1 MFQKWLV
8 PGLICVGT
16 LLIIFS
22 IWSPKNQFLPNPTF
36 EKNSLTAIATAVEV
50 NGDCQISNFQMP
62 SSIPLKLNS
71 IIKPRDI
78 IRTGENSD
86 VVIQLQNEAQ
96 FRLTDKSE
104 IIIDQ
109 LDNGSPL
116 IIIRSGEIYVEKFGN
131 KPSFWVRKDGQ
142 LLSALDFALSDKSY
156 LNKLKEPIPI
166 QSESDQMSQTEIETI
181 LNNKKNDFF
190 KCYGQVLQ
198 KNSQARGS
206 VLISFSIQN
215 FGQTQK
221 IEVTQSDI
229 DDPIFKSCLTEVVAR
244 TQFKKFSGNPIT
256 TVFPLKFE

>member
-22 IWSPKNQFLPNPTF
+22 IWSPKSQFSLNPTI
-36 EKNSLTAIATAVEV
+36 EKNSVTSLATAVEV
-50 NGDCQISNFQMP
+50 TGDCQLSNNQMP

-71 IIKPRDI
+71 KINPRDI

-86 VVIQLQNEAQ
+86 AVIQLQNEAQ
-96 FRLTDKSE
+96 FRLIDKSE
-104 IIIDQ
+104 ILIDQ
-109 LDNGSPL
+109 LDNGAPL

-131 KPSFWVRKDGQ
+131 KPSFWVRKEGQ
-142 LLSALDFALSDKSY
+142 LLSALDFALADKSH
-156 LNKLKEPIPI
+156 LNKLKEPIPA
-166 QSESDQMSQTEIETI
+166 QTETDQISQTEIETI
-181 LNNKKNDFF
+181 LNNKKTDFF

-198 KNSQARGS
+198 KNAQSRGS

-215 FGQTQK
+215 FGQTHK
-221 IEVTQSDI
+221 IEITQSDI
-229 DDPIFKSCLTEVVAR
+229 DEPIFKSCLTEVVAR